1 VRSLDAFAL
10 WNFSRTLSVR
20 LGVNNIAPLDSAT
33 RTSFNSGD
41 STRTTREGRAFYS
54 ANLEMKL

>member
-1 VRSLDAFAL
+1 MDYLDIAGSWTFADAY
-10 WNFSRTLSVR
+10 TVR